1 MSNGDEFLERNEI
14 GRQYDRDWRRMAG
27 RGVEVN
33 WGVFK
38 AGKFYAELL
47 SQCLPGQQEGP
58 QHCWRGVT
66 RDSNRKRGQCS
77 S

>member
-1 MSNGDEFLERNEI
+1 MSNGNELLERNEI
-14 GRQYDRDWRRMAG
+14 DQYDRDWRRMAG

-38 AGKFYAELL
+38 AGNSFM
-47 SQCLPGQQEGP
+47 Q
-58 QHCWRGVT
+58 
-66 RDSNRKRGQCS
+66 S